1 MSFDR
6 PVDPAIPVSPW
17 VERFAGLVPE
27 GQSVLD
33 VACGHGR
40 HVRFFRA
47 RGHRVVAVDVD
58 VSGLEDL
65 TGDAGVEI
73 VQADLEREP
82 WPFEG
87 RDFGGVVVTNYLHRP
102 LLPLLI
108 AAVAPGGVLIYETFS
123 RGNELVGPAS
133 KSGFPARSRRAAP
146 GAGAPACRWSPT
158 SRAGSGLR
166 VLRCASASSSS
177 TLQSRPSC
185 LRTTGPASSVGALTL
200 SRPRLAA
207 VPRRG
212 RLRFGGVA

>member
-6 PVDPAIPVSPW
+6 PVDPEIPASPW

-58 VSGLEDL
+58 VSGLQDL
-65 TGDAGVEI
+65 AGDAGVEI
-73 VQADLEREP
+73 VRADLEREP

-102 LLPLLI
+102 LLPLLV

-123 RGNELVGPAS
+123 RGNELVGRPRNPD
-133 KSGFPARSRRAAP
+133 FLLAP
-146 GAGAPACRWSPT
+146 GE
-158 SRAGSGLR
+158 LHR
-166 VLRCASASSSS
+166 VLAPRLQVVAYEQGRERTPRPAVRQRIVAVNASEPVN
-177 TLQSRPSC
+177 LPPP
-185 LRTTGPASSVGALTL
+185 TGP
-200 SRPRLAA
+200 P
-207 VPRRG
+207 
-212 RLRFGGVA
+212 